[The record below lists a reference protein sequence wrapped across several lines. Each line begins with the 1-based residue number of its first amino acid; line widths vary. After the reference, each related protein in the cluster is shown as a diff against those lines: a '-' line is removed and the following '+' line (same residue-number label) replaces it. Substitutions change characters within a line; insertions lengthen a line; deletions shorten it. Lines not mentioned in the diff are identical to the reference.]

1 MTLQMSTS
9 PDGAAATLNMRLP
22 ATANSL
28 AVFRDGLRGWLEELM
43 LHPAEIFDVVL
54 ACSES
59 LTLVIE
65 ERPRQV
71 ALVVD
76 VNAVHDGEIL
86 SVTTRD
92 YGLWHESHAEERDE
106 PLSLSLMRALMD
118 SVELRRHPDGQTIR
132 LTRRVRALGN
142 ELRAQLI

>member
-1 MTLQMSTS
+1 MTLQTTTS
-9 PDGAAATLNMRLP
+9 PDGTASTLNMRLP

-43 LHPAEIFDVVL
+43 LHPAEVFDVVL

-65 ERPRQV
+65 ERPKQV

-76 VNAVHDGEIL
+76 VNAMHRGDTL

-92 YGLWHESHAEERDE
+92 YGLWHESHAEPQEE
-106 PLSLSLMRALMD
+106 PLSMSLMRALMD
-118 SVELRRHPDGQTIR
+118 SVELERHPDGQTIR
-132 LTRRVRALGN
+132 LVRRVRVLGDKR
-142 ELRAQLI
+142 RAQLI

>member
-1 MTLQMSTS
+1 MSIQTATN
-9 PDGAAATLNMRLP
+9 GTGATLNMRLP

-28 AVFRDGLRGWLEELM
+28 VVFRDGLRGWLEKLP
-43 LHPAEIFDVVL
+43 LHPAEVFDVVL

-65 ERPRQV
+65 ESPRQV

-76 VNAVHDGEIL
+76 VNAVHDGDTL

-92 YGLWHESHAEERDE
+92 YGLWDASHAEDREE
-106 PLSLSLMRALMD
+106 PLSMSLMRALMD
-118 SVELRRHPDGQTIR
+118 SVELERHPDGQTIR
-132 LTRRVRALGN
+132 LARKVRMLGDQRRRAL
-142 ELRAQLI
+142 LI

>member
-1 MTLQMSTS
+1 MSMQAKTCD
-9 PDGAAATLNMRLP
+9 DGTASLRMRLP
-22 ATANSL
+22 ATAASL
-28 AVFRDGLRGWLEELM
+28 AAFRDGLRGWLEEKS

-65 ERPRQV
+65 ESPRQV

-76 VNAVHDGEIL
+76 MNATLEGDTL

-92 YGLWHESHAEERDE
+92 YGLWHESHAEQRTE

-118 SVELRRHPDGQTIR
+118 TVTLERHPDGQTIS
-132 LTRRVRALGN
+132 LSRRVRVLGDKRRAL
-142 ELRAQLI
+142 LI

>member
-1 MTLQMSTS
+1 MQTATS
-9 PDGAAATLNMRLP
+9 GSASTLNMRLP
-22 ATANSL
+22 ATPNSL
-28 AVFRDGLRGWLEELM
+28 AVFRDGLRGWLEQLTV
-43 LHPAEIFDVVL
+43 HPAEIFDVVL

-65 ERPRQV
+65 DRPKQV

-76 VNAVHDGEIL
+76 VNATHDEDVL

-92 YGLWHESHAEERDE
+92 YGLWHESHAEEQDE

-118 SVELRRHPDGQTIR
+118 SVELQRHPDGQTIR
-132 LTRRVRALGN
+132 LTRRLRALGN
-142 ELRAQLI
+142 ERRALLI

>member
-1 MTLQMSTS
+1 MSIQRTTRA
-9 PDGAAATLNMRLP
+9 DGGGSGLNIRLP
-22 ATANSL
+22 ATPTSL
-28 AVFRDGLRGWLEELM
+28 AIFREELRGWLDELS

-54 ACSES
+54 ACSET

-76 VNAVHDGEIL
+76 VNATFDGGTLE
-86 SVTTRD
+86 VVTRD
-92 YGLWHESHAEERDE
+92 YGLWHESHVDDNGE

-118 SVELRRHPDGQTIR
+118 SVELERHHDGQTITLSR
-132 LTRRVRALGN
+132 QVRVVADDRRALW
-142 ELRAQLI
+142 I

>member
-1 MTLQMSTS
+1 MSAQVTDNGSGQTLRLRLH
-9 PDGAAATLNMRLP
+9 ATP
-22 ATANSL
+22 TSL
-28 AVFRDGLRGWLEELM
+28 AIVRDGLRNWLQDLS

-65 ERPRQV
+65 DAPRKV
-71 ALVVD
+71 ALIVEVVATIRGND
-76 VNAVHDGEIL
+76 L

-92 YGLWHESHAEERDE
+92 YGLWHESHADDQEE

-118 SVELRRHPDGQTIR
+118 SVELERHPDGQSIR
-132 LTRRVRALGN
+132 LEHRLRGLVRDR
-142 ELRAQLI
+142 RAQLL

>member
-1 MTLQMSTS
+1 MQATTCGDGTS
-9 PDGAAATLNMRLP
+9 SLRMRLP
-22 ATANSL
+22 ATAGSL
-28 AVFRDGLRGWLEELM
+28 AVFRDGLRGWLEELS

-76 VNAVHDGEIL
+76 VNATLDGDAL

-92 YGLWHESHAEERDE
+92 YGLWHESHAEECDE

-118 SVELRRHPDGQTIR
+118 SVSLQRHPDGQTIR
-132 LTRRVRALGN
+132 LGRRVRVVGDERRAL
-142 ELRAQLI
+142 LI

>member
-1 MTLQMSTS
+1 MSMQATTCDDGTSTLR
-9 PDGAAATLNMRLP
+9 MRLP
-22 ATANSL
+22 ATAGSL
-28 AVFRDGLRGWLEELM
+28 AVFRDGLRGWLEELC

-76 VNAVHDGEIL
+76 VNATLDGDTL

-92 YGLWHESHAEERDE
+92 YGLWHESHAEECEE

-118 SVELRRHPDGQTIR
+118 SVSLQRHPDGQTIS
-132 LTRRVRALGN
+132 LGRRVRVLGDERRAL
-142 ELRAQLI
+142 LI

>member
-1 MTLQMSTS
+1 MTMQAATS
-9 PDGAAATLNMRLP
+9 GTASTLNMRLR
-22 ATANSL
+22 ATADSL
-28 AVFRDGLRGWLEELM
+28 VVFRDGLRGWLEDLT
-43 LHPAEIFDVVL
+43 LAPAEIFDVVL

-65 ERPRQV
+65 ERPKQV
-71 ALVVD
+71 ALIVD
-76 VNAVHDGEIL
+76 VNAVHDGDTV

-118 SVELRRHPDGQTIR
+118 SVELVRHPDGQTIR
-132 LTRRVRALGN
+132 LSRKVRALGN
-142 ELRAQLI
+142 ERRALLL

>member
-1 MTLQMSTS
+1 MSIQTATNGIGS
-9 PDGAAATLNMRLP
+9 TLNMRLP

-28 AVFRDGLRGWLEELM
+28 ALFRDGLRSWLERLP
-43 LHPAEIFDVVL
+43 LHPAEVFDVVL

-65 ERPRQV
+65 ERPRPV

-76 VNAVHDGEIL
+76 VHAVHDGEVL

-92 YGLWHESHAEERDE
+92 YGLWDESHAEDREE

-118 SVELRRHPDGQTIR
+118 SVALERHPDGQTITLSR
-132 LTRRVRALGN
+132 KVRVLGDERRAL
-142 ELRAQLI
+142 LL